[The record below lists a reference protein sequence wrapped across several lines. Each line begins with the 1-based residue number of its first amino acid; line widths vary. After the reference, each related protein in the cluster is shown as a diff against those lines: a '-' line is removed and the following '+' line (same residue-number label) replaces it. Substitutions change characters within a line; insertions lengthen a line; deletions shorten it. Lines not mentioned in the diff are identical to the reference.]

1 MKKIVV
7 KRNETIFESGAK
19 ADSVYLIVS
28 GEIGIFL
35 PTNNSDKPDFIL
47 GENEIFGEMGV
58 IDKSLRAGRADA
70 LSDANLI
77 KISQHEFNDKLS
89 KSDPFI
95 TGLTRVLVT
104 RIRGLLKKPLQKKMK
119 QIQTSNRPIKNLIL
133 ERNLEF
139 LHKFPHFCNLS
150 CR

>member
-104 RIRGLLKKPLQKKMK
+104 RIRGLLKKTTTKKK
-119 QIQTSNRPIKNLIL
+119 CN
-133 ERNLEF
+133 
-139 LHKFPHFCNLS
+139 KFRH
-150 CR
+150 RTG

>member
-7 KRNETIFESGAK
+7 KKNETIFESGAK

-77 KISQHEFNDKLS
+77 KISQYEFNDKLS

-104 RIRGLLKKPLQKKMK
+104 RIRGLLKKTTTKQKC
-119 QIQTSNRPIKNLIL
+119 N
-133 ERNLEF
+133 
-139 LHKFPHFCNLS
+139 KFRH
-150 CR
+150 

>member
-1 MKKIVV
+1 MKKIVI
-7 KRNETIFESGAK
+7 KKNETIFESGAK

-104 RIRGLLKKPLQKKMK
+104 RIRGLLKKTTTKKNVT
-119 QIQTSNRPIKNLIL
+119 TSGIEPANQ
-133 ERNLEF
+133 E
-139 LHKFPHFCNLS
+139 S
-150 CR
+150 DS

>member
-7 KRNETIFESGAK
+7 KKNETIFESGAK

-77 KISQHEFNDKLS
+77 KISQYEFNDKLS

-104 RIRGLLKKPLQKKMK
+104 RIRGLLKKTTTQKNVTNSDIETAN
-119 QIQTSNRPIKNLIL
+119 QESD
-133 ERNLEF
+133 
-139 LHKFPHFCNLS
+139 S
-150 CR
+150 

>member
-1 MKKIVV
+1 MKKIVA
-7 KRNETIFESGAK
+7 KQNETIFEAGAK
-19 ADSVYLIVS
+19 ADSVYLVVS

-70 LSDANLI
+70 LSDVNLI
-77 KISQHEFNDKLS
+77 KISQHEFTDKLS

-95 TGLTRVLVT
+95 TGLTRVLVA
-104 RIRGLLKKPLQKKMK
+104 RIRDLLKK
-119 QIQTSNRPIKNLIL
+119 TTKNEKVKNSDI
-133 ERNLEF
+133 ETANQE
-139 LHKFPHFCNLS
+139 S
-150 CR
+150 DA

>member
-1 MKKIVV
+1 MEKIVV
-7 KRNETIFESGAK
+7 KKNETIFDAGDK
-19 ADSVYLIVS
+19 ADSVYLVVS

-70 LSDANLI
+70 LSDVNLI

-89 KSDPFI
+89 SSDPFI
-95 TGLTRVLVT
+95 TGLTRVLVA
-104 RIRGLLKKPLQKKMK
+104 RIRDLLKKTAKNGNVKKK
-119 QIQTSNRPIKNLIL
+119 LDIETANQDSDA
-133 ERNLEF
+133 
-139 LHKFPHFCNLS
+139 
-150 CR
+150 

>member
-1 MKKIVV
+1 MKKIVA
-7 KRNETIFESGAK
+7 KKNETIFEAGAK
-19 ADSVYLIVS
+19 ADAVYLVVS
-28 GEIGIFL
+28 GEVGIFL

-70 LSDANLI
+70 LSDVNLI
-77 KISQHEFNDKLS
+77 KISQNEFNDKLS

-104 RIRGLLKKPLQKKMK
+104 RIRGLLKKTTTQKNVTKSDIETAN
-119 QIQTSNRPIKNLIL
+119 QEPDS
-133 ERNLEF
+133 
-139 LHKFPHFCNLS
+139 
-150 CR
+150 

>member
-77 KISQHEFNDKLS
+77 KISQHEFSDKLS

-104 RIRGLLKKPLQKKMK
+104 RIRGLLKKTTTKKNVTNSGIEPAN
-119 QIQTSNRPIKNLIL
+119 QESD
-133 ERNLEF
+133 
-139 LHKFPHFCNLS
+139 S
-150 CR
+150 

>member
-77 KISQHEFNDKLS
+77 KISQYEFNEKLS

-104 RIRGLLKKPLQKKMK
+104 RIRGLLKKTTTKKNVTNSGIEPAN
-119 QIQTSNRPIKNLIL
+119 QESD
-133 ERNLEF
+133 
-139 LHKFPHFCNLS
+139 S
-150 CR
+150 

>member
-7 KRNETIFESGAK
+7 KKNETIFESGAK

-70 LSDANLI
+70 LSDVNLI

-89 KSDPFI
+89 RSDPFI
-95 TGLTRVLVT
+95 TGLTRVLVA
-104 RIRGLLKKPLQKKMK
+104 RIRDLLKKTTKNGKVK
-119 QIQTSNRPIKNLIL
+119 KNLDI
-133 ERNLEF
+133 ETANQE
-139 LHKFPHFCNLS
+139 S
-150 CR
+150 DA

>member
-104 RIRGLLKKPLQKKMK
+104 RIRGLLKKTTTKKNVTNSDIEPAN
-119 QIQTSNRPIKNLIL
+119 QNLIL

-139 LHKFPHFCNLS
+139 LHKFPYFCNLS

>member
-47 GENEIFGEMGV
+47 GQNEIFGEMGV

-104 RIRGLLKKPLQKKMK
+104 RIRGLLKKTTTKKNVTNSDIETAN
-119 QIQTSNRPIKNLIL
+119 QESDA
-133 ERNLEF
+133 
-139 LHKFPHFCNLS
+139 
-150 CR
+150 

>member
-7 KRNETIFESGAK
+7 KKNETIFESGAK

-77 KISQHEFNDKLS
+77 KISQYEFNEKLS

-104 RIRGLLKKPLQKKMK
+104 RIRGLLKKTTTQKNVTNSDIETAN
-119 QIQTSNRPIKNLIL
+119 QEADS
-133 ERNLEF
+133 
-139 LHKFPHFCNLS
+139 
-150 CR
+150 

>member
-104 RIRGLLKKPLQKKMK
+104 RIRGLLKKTTTKKNETNSDIEPAD
-119 QIQTSNRPIKNLIL
+119 QESD
-133 ERNLEF
+133 
-139 LHKFPHFCNLS
+139 S
-150 CR
+150 

>member
-7 KRNETIFESGAK
+7 KKNETIFESGAK

-77 KISQHEFNDKLS
+77 KISQYEFNDKLS

-104 RIRGLLKKPLQKKMK
+104 RIRGLLKKTTTQKNVTKSDIETGN
-119 QIQTSNRPIKNLIL
+119 QDPES
-133 ERNLEF
+133 
-139 LHKFPHFCNLS
+139 
-150 CR
+150 

>member
-19 ADSVYLIVS
+19 ADSVYLIIS

-104 RIRGLLKKPLQKKMK
+104 RIRGLLKKTTTKKNETNSDIEPAD
-119 QIQTSNRPIKNLIL
+119 QESD
-133 ERNLEF
+133 
-139 LHKFPHFCNLS
+139 S
-150 CR
+150 

>member
-77 KISQHEFNDKLS
+77 KISQYEFNDKLS

-104 RIRGLLKKPLQKKMK
+104 RIRGLLKKPTTQKNVTKSDIETAN
-119 QIQTSNRPIKNLIL
+119 QEPDS
-133 ERNLEF
+133 
-139 LHKFPHFCNLS
+139 
-150 CR
+150 

>member
-104 RIRGLLKKPLQKKMK
+104 RIRGLLKKTTTKKNVTNSGIEPAD
-119 QIQTSNRPIKNLIL
+119 QESD
-133 ERNLEF
+133 
-139 LHKFPHFCNLS
+139 S
-150 CR
+150 

>member
-58 IDKSLRAGRADA
+58 IDQSLRAGRADA

-77 KISQHEFNDKLS
+77 KISQHEFNNKLS

-104 RIRGLLKKPLQKKMK
+104 RIRGLLKKTTTKKNVINSGIEPAN
-119 QIQTSNRPIKNLIL
+119 QESD
-133 ERNLEF
+133 
-139 LHKFPHFCNLS
+139 S
-150 CR
+150 

>member
-1 MKKIVV
+1 MKKVV
-7 KRNETIFESGAK
+7 GKKNETIFEAGDK

-35 PTNNSDKPDFIL
+35 PTNKSDKPDFIL

-58 IDKSLRAGRADA
+58 IDKSLRVARADA
-70 LSDANLI
+70 ISNVNLI
-77 KISQHEFNDKLS
+77 QISQYEFNDKLS

-104 RIRGLLKKPLQKKMK
+104 RIRGLLKRTTANETIK
-119 QIQTSNRPIKNLIL
+119 QDIETNNQNS
-133 ERNLEF
+133 ED
-139 LHKFPHFCNLS
+139 
-150 CR
+150 

>member
-19 ADSVYLIVS
+19 ADSVYLIIS

-77 KISQHEFNDKLS
+77 KISQYEFNDKLS

-104 RIRGLLKKPLQKKMK
+104 RIRGLLKK
-119 QIQTSNRPIKNLIL
+119 TTTEKNVT
-133 ERNLEF
+133 NLDIETA
-139 LHKFPHFCNLS
+139 NQES
-150 CR
+150 DA

>member
-7 KRNETIFESGAK
+7 KINETIYESGAK

-35 PTNNSDKPDFIL
+35 QTNNSDKPDFIL

-77 KISQHEFNDKLS
+77 KISQYEFNDKLS

-104 RIRGLLKKPLQKKMK
+104 RIRGLLKKTTTQKNVTKSDIETAN
-119 QIQTSNRPIKNLIL
+119 QEPDS
-133 ERNLEF
+133 
-139 LHKFPHFCNLS
+139 
-150 CR
+150 